1 MYSEEYIGG
10 AIVPKS
16 NASLTAASLVSAAV
30 YASWAVME
38 QIQLTRI
45 MLVVSTQTLTGLVA
59 PVVTFW
65 ARPTPASSS
74 GEVSLGTLTIP
85 SGSTVGQVIYKD
97 IESIKIPPGY
107 DLCVEVTT
115 AGTDGGSAAGAG
127 FVGFKGF
134 SNPEDPRNVA
144 KMVKSA

>member
-1 MYSEEYIGG
+1 MYSEEFIGG

-16 NASLTAASLVSAAV
+16 NASLTAYSASAAAAD

-45 MLVVSTQTLTGLVA
+45 MLFVTTGIVGTTTAPQVS
-59 PVVTFW
+59 FY
-65 ARPTPASSS
+65 ARPTPGSSS
-74 GEVSLGTLTIP
+74 GQLLLGTLILP
-85 SGSTVGQVIYKD
+85 SGTAAGTVVYKN

-107 DLCVEVTT
+107 DLAVVG
-115 AGTDGGSAAGAG
+115 AVQAVGSAAGAG

-134 SNPEDPRNVA
+134 VNAEDPRNVSVMLA
-144 KMVKSA
+144 SA